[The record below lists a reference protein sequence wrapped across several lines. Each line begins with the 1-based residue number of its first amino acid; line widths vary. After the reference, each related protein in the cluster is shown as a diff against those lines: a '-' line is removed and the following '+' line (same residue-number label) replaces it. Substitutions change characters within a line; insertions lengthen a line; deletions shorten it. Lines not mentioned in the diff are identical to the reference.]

1 MTRDGHQWLVLRPE
15 IGGVYVAA
23 RSDSEFVRKHKK
35 RGTVAGVQIALSG
48 QPFGE
53 KHRKSACQTSRGSE
67 R

>member
-35 RGTVAGVQIALSG
+35 RGTVAGV
-48 QPFGE
+48 FRTME
-53 KHRKSACQTSRGSE
+53 KAME
-67 R
+67 RAKELNRL